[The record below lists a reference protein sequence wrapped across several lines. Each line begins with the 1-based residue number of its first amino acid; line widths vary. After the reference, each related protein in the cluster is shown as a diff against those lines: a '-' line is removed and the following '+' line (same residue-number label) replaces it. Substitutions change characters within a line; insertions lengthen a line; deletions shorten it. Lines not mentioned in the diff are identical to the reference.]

1 MVDERRARSRDYG
14 GVFFKKWG
22 EGAKGRRALDG
33 SLVEGQEQGWEDFK
47 MREESVAKR
56 RELGDT
62 SEEVAE
68 GK

>member
-1 MVDERRARSRDYG
+1 MREGREVEIMGKY
-14 GVFFKKWG
+14 FFKKWG
-22 EGAKGRRALDG
+22 EGAKGRRTSDG

-47 MREESVAKR
+47 MREQSVAKR

-62 SEEVAE
+62 SEEVAK